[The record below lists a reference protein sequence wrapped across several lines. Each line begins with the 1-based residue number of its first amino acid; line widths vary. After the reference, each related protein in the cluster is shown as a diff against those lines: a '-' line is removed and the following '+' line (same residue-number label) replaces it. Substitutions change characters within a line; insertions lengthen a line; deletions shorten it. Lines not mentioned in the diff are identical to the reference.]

1 MEGRKNLAKQGK
13 TKRAVH
19 AEFDADHHHRA
30 RRVFRVQPLP
40 VL

>member
-19 AEFDADHHHRA
+19 AEFDADHRA
-30 RRVFRVQPLP
+30 RRAFKVQPLP
-40 VL
+40 IL